1 MMMIIII
8 ICNSNGKKKKKKK
21 KKNVNKDSYLQIDF
35 TFLTLYCLNRNGTI
49 IILIGNTIIA
59 RIIILNIIG
68 MKRLYTLCVLV
79 DGVNRRVERGLC
91 RKRMVLSCCKEDDD
105 RI

>member
-8 ICNSNGKKKKKKK
+8 ICNSNGKKKKKK
-21 KKNVNKDSYLQIDF
+21 NDNKDSYLQIDF